1 MKSGR
6 TRKENI
12 MARKIFTGI
21 LIALSSLLFLLALT
35 GMVLAWVYNEPL
47 TREADARLGEI
58 DAQLTQIQTDLR
70 SAKSEV
76 ERALRIIQSAEEALA
91 SLTQQTTDAKQL
103 LEQVNKTLDEDLIP
117 NLDSTRTRLTEVRKI
132 LDDLRTTLNSLN
144 SIPFVNF
151 NAPGDELLS
160 GIIAGV
166 DSLDLELENVQ
177 DLAKRA
183 SLFINDTSYLL
194 GGDFLETK
202 QNLQNLLQVLEG
214 YDEKLTGWREQV
226 DMLITSAPRWIDN
239 ASLSLTFGLLWFAF
253 SQFGLFLHG
262 LSLWHG
268 ENPLEILK
276 KLRKAPPVDA

>member
-1 MKSGR
+1 
-6 TRKENI
+6 

-21 LIALSSLLFLLALT
+21 LIALSSLLLILSLV
-35 GMVLAWVYNEPL
+35 GIVLAWVYNEPL
-47 TREADARLGEI
+47 TKESTTRLGEV
-58 DAQLTQIQTDLR
+58 DAQLAQIQTDLR

-91 SLTQQTTDAKQL
+91 ALTKQTTDAKQL

-132 LDDLRTTLNSLN
+132 LDDLRKTLNTLN
-144 SIPFVNF
+144 SIPFVDL
-151 NAPGDELLS
+151 NAPGDELLA
-160 GIIAGV
+160 GILAGV
-166 DSLDLELENVQ
+166 DALDLELENVQ

-183 SLFINDTSYLL
+183 SVFINDTSYLL

-226 DMLITSAPRWIDN
+226 DTLITSAPRWIDN
-239 ASLSLTFGLLWFAF
+239 ASISLTVGLLWFAF
-253 SQFGLFLHG
+253 SQFGLFLHA

-276 KLRKAPPVDA
+276 KLRKTPLEVVD